1 MARRKT
7 GHPKLM
13 AEGSAMRASDAIES
27 RHNPDNSKKR
37 RR

>member
-7 GHPKLM
+7 GHPALM
-13 AEGSAMRASDAIES
+13 AEGSAMLASDAIEP
-27 RHNPDNSKKR
+27 RHNLDNSKKR